1 MGIFAEVSF
10 RQLSVSAVYRQIHA
24 TAVLPVASV
33 VIDTQSP
40 SPEVSFQNLFSSVS
54 FRLLT
59 PQLNWQKLF
68 IDDVVLNTDRTIFFF
83 SDAFGFSD
91 SLSLEPNIGSFD
103 QFTFADRNEFTISSA
118 RTDSFPLVDQ
128 PSLSPSLAHSD
139 SFIFSD
145 AETLVFS
152 KSLSDTATLSE
163 SLATLITFQRSFED
177 ISEISDQL
185 TLSQD
190 AVLDDSLAVVDA
202 PAFGSFKP
210 VSDFVAASDSE
221 SKGVDKEFV
230 EFVVADDANL
240 SLSVAGFT
248 YQVGTDGVLGIVT
261 SFSDSFASQDA
272 PAFAIQKP
280 LSDAFALDDFSQV
293 DKDFFGGKSNIYT
306 MSDSLLFGFSMT
318 KDESIILA
326 DAAAK
331 SLAPAAS
338 DSFAISDQ
346 VSRTTGTVL
355 TDNASMSESLALA
368 EFSASAALNKG
379 LVGFMLLNAD

>member
-10 RQLSVSAVYRQIHA
+10 RQLSVSAAYRQIHA

-68 IDDVVLNTDRTIFFF
+68 IDDVVLNAERTIFFF

-91 SLSLEPNIGSFD
+91 SLSLEPNIGADD
-103 QFTFADRNEFTISSA
+103 QFSFIDSPVFAISFVSA
-118 RTDSFPLVDQ
+118 DSLPIADST
-128 PSLSPSLAHSD
+128 SLSILPFHSD
-139 SFIFSD
+139 SLAFSD
-145 AETLVFS
+145 AETFSFS
-152 KSLSDTATLSE
+152 KGVSDTVAFSE
-163 SLATLITFQRSFED
+163 SLTTLTTFQRAFE
-177 ISEISDQL
+177 EIFGLSDQL
-185 TLSQD
+185 VLFKGSILSDSIGSID
-190 AVLDDSLAVVDA
+190 AQSFEVTKPALDNFSATESATKALDKDFIEDVLLDDTNLFITVAG
-202 PAFGSFKP
+202 F
-210 VSDFVAASDSE
+210 DFEVAAS
-221 SKGVDKEFV
+221 G
-230 EFVVADDANL
+230 
-240 SLSVAGFT
+240 SLSI
-248 YQVGTDGVLGIVT
+248 DT
-261 SFSDSFASQDA
+261 SFSDLVASQEIA
-272 PAFAIQKP
+272 ALALQKP
-280 LSDAFALDDFSQV
+280 LFDAFTLDDFSQV

-318 KDESIILA
+318 QDESIIFT

-331 SLAPAAS
+331 SLATTAS

-346 VSRTTGTVL
+346 ASRTTGTVL
-355 TDNASMSESLALA
+355 TDNVSMGESLALA
-368 EFSASAALNKG
+368 EFSASAVLNKG